1 MSTFNSVVD
10 SVLIIGHRFFAGKWL
25 APFAELQLVLVLR
38 LILLRLS
45 SPWCWIVAVQGV
57 L

>member
-10 SVLIIGHRFFAGKWL
+10 SVLIGHRFFAGKWL

-45 SPWCWIVAVQGV
+45 SPWCWIVAVQRV